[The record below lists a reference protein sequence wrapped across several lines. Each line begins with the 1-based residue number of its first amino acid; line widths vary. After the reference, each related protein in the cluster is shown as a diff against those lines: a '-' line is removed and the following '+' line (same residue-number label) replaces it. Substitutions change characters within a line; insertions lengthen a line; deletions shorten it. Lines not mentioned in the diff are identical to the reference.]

1 LGLVFPSRT
10 NAAFSTGS
18 WASFQEKITQQRWLM
33 RAWMFAAP
41 LGFIAIDTGWIVRC
55 DSHGHSMG
63 KFCTADSAS
72 YSGW

>member
-1 LGLVFPSRT
+1 MLGSVFYWLKLS
-10 NAAFSTGS
+10 
-18 WASFQEKITQQRWLM
+18 QEKITQQRWLM

-55 DSHGHSMG
+55 GRQPWTLYGQIHRR
-63 KFCTADSAS
+63 FCLS